1 MKQIYRVLGIM
12 SGTSLDGVDL
22 AFCEFSFDGKWSFS
36 LVGGETI
43 SYSQDWYSRLSSAH
57 LLTGE
62 ELIYLHTSYG
72 SYLGKLSSEF
82 CRKNKFVPE
91 LISSHGH
98 TVFHQPHRGFTLQ
111 IGDGN
116 SLAASA
122 GVNVVS
128 NFRMLDV
135 ALGGQGAPLVPL
147 GDKLLFPEADY
158 CLNLG
163 GIANI
168 SFDDNA
174 KRIAFDICP
183 ANMIL
188 NFLAA
193 KTGKK
198 YDEGGQMAASGNL
211 IPEMLSALNTLDYYQ
226 KSFPKS
232 LGREDVERDVL
243 PIVNTEKFSAN
254 DVLHTFCVHIAQQVS
269 SVLKRKSKGTLLVS
283 GGGALNNFLIECLQ
297 KECQANII
305 VPSKSII
312 NFKEAIIF
320 AFLGVL
326 RMRNEVNCLS
336 SVTGAVR
343 DCVGGEMV
351 LSK

>member
-22 AFCEFSFDGKWSFS
+22 AFCEFTFDDKWSFS
-36 LVGGETI
+36 LLGGETI
-43 SYSQDWYSRLSSAH
+43 PYPREWYDSLAGAHRLS
-57 LLTGE
+57 GE
-62 ELIYLHTSYG
+62 ELIQLHTSYG
-72 SYLGKLSSEF
+72 SYLGKLSAEF
-82 CRKNKFVPE
+82 CGRNKFSPE
-91 LISSHGH
+91 FISSHGH

-111 IGDGN
+111 IGEGN
-116 SLAASA
+116 SLAAASGA
-122 GVNVVS
+122 NVVS
-128 NFRMLDV
+128 NFRMMDV
-135 ALGGQGAPLVPL
+135 ALGGQGAPLVPI
-147 GDKLLFPEADY
+147 GDKLLFAEADY

-168 SFDDNA
+168 SFDRNG

-183 ANMIL
+183 ANMVL

-193 KTGKK
+193 KAGKK
-198 YDEGGQMAASGNL
+198 YDEGGQMAASGKL
-211 IPEMLSALNTLDYYQ
+211 IPEILSALNSLPYYT
-226 KSFPKS
+226 KAYPKS
-232 LGREDVERDVL
+232 LGREDVERDIL
-243 PIVNTEKFSAN
+243 PLVNLESFKLH
-254 DVLHTFCVHIAQQVS
+254 DLLHTFCFHIAQQVS
-269 SVLKRKSKGTLLVS
+269 HVLSNKSKGTLLVS
-283 GGGALNNFLIECLQ
+283 GGGALNKFLIDCLQ

-320 AFLGVL
+320 GFLGVL